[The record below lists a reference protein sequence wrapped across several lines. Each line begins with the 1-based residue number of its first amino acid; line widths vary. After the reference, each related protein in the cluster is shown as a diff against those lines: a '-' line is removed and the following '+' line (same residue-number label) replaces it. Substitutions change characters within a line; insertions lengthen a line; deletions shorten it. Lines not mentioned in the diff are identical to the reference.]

1 MQPTFFESTPQ
12 QKQLADI
19 GGSMMDWSENYGKLH
34 GLKAVTDNGLRT
46 LNELSHVGYML
57 TTVGATFGAA
67 EVDFDAAERK
77 LIVDFMKKQVDIERK
92 GQYTVY
98 KLNKQGAL
106 HMTNVMIK
114 EGTYKIRGKETCMQG
129 LVFPLVEE
137 FKVGAGGGYVTVDGS
152 AVNGFPARNIKI
164 KVSGVRDYTV
174 VGDEVAATIVE
185 ESDTEIVER
194 IRERFDMLKDMTK
207 AVKKGDVRAMIVS
220 GPPGVGKSHGV
231 EEVLDRYALMESLG
245 AGKQHEVIKGATSAI
260 GLYCKLFKMADKG
273 KVVVFDDCDSIF
285 ADELSLNILKA
296 ALDSKKNR
304 YIHWNTDSFKLRNE
318 GVPDSF
324 KFEASAIFITNLKFD
339 KVKGKLR
346 EHLEALES
354 RCHYMDLT
362 IDSDKD
368 KILRIKQV
376 VQDGM
381 LDKYKLAD
389 EVKEEIM
396 DFIDINKG
404 RLREL
409 SLRTVL
415 KVADLAISFPDRWES
430 YAENTVMRRA

>member
-1 MQPTFFESTPQ
+1 
-12 QKQLADI
+12 
-19 GGSMMDWSENYGKLH
+19 
-34 GLKAVTDNGLRT
+34 
-46 LNELSHVGYML
+46 
-57 TTVGATFGAA
+57 
-67 EVDFDAAERK
+67 
-77 LIVDFMKKQVDIERK
+77 
-92 GQYTVY
+92 
-98 KLNKQGAL
+98 
-106 HMTNVMIK
+106 MTNVMIK
-114 EGTYKIRGKETCMQG
+114 EGTYKIRGKEVDLAGM
-129 LVFPLVEE
+129 VFPLVEE
-137 FKVGAGGGYVTVDGS
+137 FKVGAKGGYVTVDGR
-152 AVNGFPARNIKI
+152 AIAGFPDRNIKI
-164 KVSGVRDYTV
+164 TCSSAAAY
-174 VGDEVAATIVE
+174 AATKDEPEAIE
-185 ESDTEIVER
+185 ETDGETVER
-194 IRERFDMLKDMTK
+194 IRQRFDMLQDMTK

-231 EEVLDRYALMESLG
+231 EEVLDRYAMMEQLG
-245 AGKQHEVIKGATSAI
+245 AGKTHEVIKGATSAI
-260 GLYCKLFKMADKG
+260 GLYCKLYKMADKG

-296 ALDSKKNR
+296 ALDSKKTR
-304 YIHWNTDSFKLRNE
+304 TIHWNTDSFKLRNE

-324 KFEASAIFITNLKFD
+324 RFEASAIFITNLKFD

-381 LDKYKLAD
+381 LDAYSLDD

-396 DFIDINKG
+396 EFVDANKK

-415 KVADLAISFPDRWES
+415 KVADLAMSFPDKWEAF
-430 YAENTVMRRA
+430 AENTVMRRA